1 MAHGAE
7 LRVPRR
13 QAGQDDGAVRALIPR
28 RERRGGEGT
37 RVRAIERARAAQQLG
52 VRTRMVSTP
61 AETRAVAV
69 VVDILQTSPATAF
82 DAREIR
88 DARQDARREERRRR
102 RAAHSAQSRAG
113 VRGGVDVA
121 INVRPATGAT
131 CAGAS

>member
-1 MAHGAE
+1 
-7 LRVPRR
+7 
-13 QAGQDDGAVRALIPR
+13 
-28 RERRGGEGT
+28 
-37 RVRAIERARAAQQLG
+37 
-52 VRTRMVSTP
+52 MVSTP
-61 AETRAVAV
+61 AETREVAV